1 MNEAKIDHLEADA
14 VAVGK
19 VLEASSYSVLTL
31 LGQQATKTAIDATLQ
46 DLEKQCGIGG
56 IVLIG
61 LFGRGVQYNEDAWFD
76 GNADVIG
83 AAYAP
88 RSGILMG
95 QAPRLPVFCGAA
107 RGAAD

>member
-19 VLEASSYSVLTL
+19 VLEASSYTVLTL
-31 LGQQATKTAIDATLQ
+31 LGQQATKTAIDAALQ
-46 DLEKQCGIGG
+46 DLEKQCG

-88 RSGILMG
+88 RSGILVG